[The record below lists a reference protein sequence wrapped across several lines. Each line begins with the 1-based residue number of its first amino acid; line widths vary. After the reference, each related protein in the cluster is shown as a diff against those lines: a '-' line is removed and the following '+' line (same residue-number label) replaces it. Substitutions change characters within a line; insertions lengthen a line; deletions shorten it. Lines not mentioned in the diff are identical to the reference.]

1 MRTESQFD
9 HRRAQ
14 QAFTL
19 LELLVVVGII
29 AVLTSLTVT
38 SFQGIVGNY
47 HISAAGNLLS
57 DEIQYA
63 QQAAISRNKPVQVRL
78 YRDKEEDTWRTVATV
93 ITAQVSDTGT
103 TQWLTAPR
111 RLPGAVVI
119 NSDPSR
125 STFFSVNDS
134 PALDKQTESDQAPAG
149 IRGCDY
155 VSVEFQADGSVL
167 PGKLMP
173 WVLMVHDGR
182 VSPATGAVPNNFVA
196 VILDPRTGR
205 SFLRQP

>member
-1 MRTESQFD
+1 MRTKSFSFG
-9 HRRAQ
+9 AKQ
-14 QAFTL
+14 QRAFTL
-19 LELLVVVGII
+19 TELLAVVGILAI
-29 AVLTSLTVT
+29 LASLTL
-38 SFQGIVGNY
+38 SGFQGVLGNY

-63 QQAAISRNKPVQVRL
+63 QQAAVSHNKPVQIRL
-78 YRDKEEDTWRTVATV
+78 YRDQDEDSWRTIATV
-93 ITAQVSDTGT
+93 ISADVSESGS

-111 RLPGAVVI
+111 QLPGEVVI
-119 NSDPSR
+119 SSDPTR

-134 PALDKQTESDQAPAG
+134 PALERQVQGDSGPAG

-167 PGKLMP
+167 PGDLMP
-173 WVLMVHDGR
+173 WVLMVHDSR
-182 VSPATGAVPNNFVA
+182 ATLTAGAVPSNFVA

-205 SFLRQP
+205 SYLRQP